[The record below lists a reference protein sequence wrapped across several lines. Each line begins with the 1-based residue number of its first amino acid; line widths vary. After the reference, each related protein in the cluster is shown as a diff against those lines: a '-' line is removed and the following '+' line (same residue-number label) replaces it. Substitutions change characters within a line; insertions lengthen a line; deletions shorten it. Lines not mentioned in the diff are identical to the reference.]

1 MFRFRSPV
9 DYQSSEEELT
19 EPRVTVCFPVAALF
33 LVKVQFMYNFAA
45 VQQHLLTTQIR
56 LCI

>member
-9 DYQSSEEELT
+9 DYLSSEEELT

-33 LVKVQFMYNFAA
+33 LVEVQFVYNFAEA
-45 VQQHLLTTQIR
+45 KQHLLTTQIQ